1 MQVLTEID
9 RDAITA
15 LRERDEFFW
24 LDVAQPEDAAIE
36 ALGDLLDLEG
46 LVVEDLRERDQR
58 PKLDDYDDHVLLV
71 VFGVETDPA
80 DGVQLVE
87 VEIVISGQFVVT
99 VHERPCA
106 ELDHLRERLVNTAD
120 HNEQRVVYHVID
132 ALTDSFFPVLARIDA
147 HIQALEADV
156 LARPSDQQLHQTTT
170 LSRELVTMTRVATP
184 QRDLFAHAGDRIVAL
199 RGLEP
204 SVHNYFRD
212 IHDHLID
219 IASRLN
225 SQRSLL
231 STVTNAFFS
240 NASYRLNRTMERLT
254 LVATIFLPLAF
265 VTGFFGQNFGWMVEH
280 VDSLTA
286 FLIWGVGG
294 LVAAGVLLWLWLRRA
309 TGATARR

>member
-1 MQVLTEID
+1 MEVLTAVD
-9 RDAITA
+9 REAISS
-15 LRERDEFFW
+15 LLERDEFFW
-24 LDVAQPEDAAIE
+24 LDLAHPDDAAIE
-36 ALGDLLDLEG
+36 ALGALLEFNP
-46 LVVEDLRERDQR
+46 LVIEDLRERDQR
-58 PKLDDYDDHVLLV
+58 PKLDPYGDHLLLV

-80 DGVQLVE
+80 DGIQLLE

-99 VHERPCA
+99 LHERPCA
-106 ELDHLRERLVNTAD
+106 ELDDLRKRLAGASR
-120 HNEQRVVYHVID
+120 HNEQQVVYNVID

-156 LARPSDQQLHQTTT
+156 LTRPSDHQLHQTTT

-184 QRDLFAHAGDRIVAL
+184 QRDLFAHAGDQIVAL

-204 SVHNYFRD
+204 AAHNYFRD

-265 VTGFFGQNFGWMVEH
+265 VTGFFGQ
-280 VDSLTA
+280 
-286 FLIWGVGG
+286 
-294 LVAAGVLLWLWLRRA
+294 
-309 TGATARR
+309 